1 MVTRSVRDAAAVL
14 DLLAGL
20 RPGDPYC
27 APPPSR
33 PFVAELTAPVPRMRI
48 GFATEHLGPDGRV
61 QQSHPDCVA
70 AVEDAARLLAS
81 LGHLVEPAEP
91 ETLRDP
97 EWVPRFIAIWTT
109 AVVTNLDEIAA
120 GLGRAIEPD
129 DVEVL
134 TYGLYHLGKMIT
146 ASGYCAAWR
155 WIQRATRRMAR
166 FWETYDLWLT
176 PTVTTPPPPI
186 GAFTSPA
193 DDPLAGILAASD
205 FAPFTAP
212 FNATG
217 QPAAS
222 VPLYKNAAGLP
233 IGVQLVAAYGREDVL
248 LRAAAELERAR
259 PFQHTATRR

>member
-1 MVTRSVRDAAAVL
+1 M
-14 DLLAGL
+14 
-20 RPGDPYC
+20 
-27 APPPSR
+27 
-33 PFVAELTAPVPRMRI
+33 
-48 GFATEHLGPDGRV
+48 
-61 QQSHPDCVA
+61 
-70 AVEDAARLLAS
+70 
-81 LGHLVEPAEP
+81 
-91 ETLRDP
+91 RDP

-120 GLGRAIEPD
+120 GLGRPIEED

-134 TYGLYHLGKMIT
+134 TWGLYHLGKMIT

-155 WIQRATRRMAR
+155 WIQRATRRIAA

-176 PTVTTPPPPI
+176 PTVTSPPPPI
-186 GAFTSPA
+186 GAFASPP
-193 DDPLAGILAASD
+193 DDPLAGIMASSE

-222 VPLYKNAAGLP
+222 VPLTKNAAGLP
-233 IGVQLVAAYGREDVL
+233 IGVQLVGAYGREDVI

-259 PFQHTATRR
+259 PFVHGATRR